1 MESLDINKHVFKAN
15 ERGERYLLFI
25 TVFCALLV
33 GLLAYLIIS
42 SHPAF
47 SSLQQIGVTALV
59 ICVISAIVLTL
70 ISAWK
75 AYSYALGTIVEIDPL
90 SRHFTYTH
98 NRRTIEFSGGD
109 VQEWYSDIGL
119 KIGFG
124 KLSRLTEHDSVFV
137 LKSGQVLY
145 LHAWLWDGDY
155 SWLHAG
161 GSWEHNIKFYLDAHC
176 GQLDLPQCKTAE
188 KTLCGHGTDTD
199 GFDHDGRA
207 VFLPDRNSRAQYQ
220 RLFQYDV
227 RSQQRGRSRY

>member
-59 ICVISAIVLTL
+59 ICVVSAIVITL

-75 AYSYALGTIVEIDPL
+75 AYNYALGTIVEIDPL

-109 VQEWYSDIGL
+109 VQEWYIDIGL

-137 LKSGQVLY
+137 LKSGQVIY

-176 GQLDLPQCKTAE
+176 GQLDLPQCKTAWTY
-188 KTLCGHGTDTD
+188 KYMFAH
-199 GFDHDGRA
+199 
-207 VFLPDRNSRAQYQ
+207 
-220 RLFQYDV
+220 
-227 RSQQRGRSRY
+227 